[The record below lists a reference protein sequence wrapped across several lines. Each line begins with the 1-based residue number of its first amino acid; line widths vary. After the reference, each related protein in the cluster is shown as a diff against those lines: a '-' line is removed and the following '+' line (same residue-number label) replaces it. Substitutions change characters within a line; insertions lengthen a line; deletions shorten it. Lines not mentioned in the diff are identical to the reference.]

1 MSLDDLTHIAFDFF
15 NVAEYIFSNIGSL
28 FGYLFTP
35 LTGLFNFAKGF
46 FDGMASTPP
55 ATAVSWVFPD
65 NVMSVFNA
73 IPYFSVIEY
82 ACGAGIAILILIF
95 IFRRLVDF

>member
-1 MSLDDLTHIAFDFF
+1 MDDILHIAFDCF
-15 NVAEYIFSNIGSL
+15 NVARYIISNIGSL
-28 FGYLFTP
+28 FGYLFAP

-55 ATAVSWVFPD
+55 STSVSWVFPE
-65 NVMSVFNA
+65 NVMAVFNA

-82 ACGAGIAILILIF
+82 ACGVGIAILVLIF

>member
-1 MSLDDLTHIAFDFF
+1 MDDILHIAFDCF
-15 NVAEYIFSNIGSL
+15 NVARYIFSNIGSL
-28 FGYLFTP
+28 FGYLFAP

-55 ATAVSWVFPD
+55 ATAVSWVFPS
-65 NVMSVFNA
+65 NVMAVFNA

>member
-1 MSLDDLTHIAFDFF
+1 MDLDTLVHIGFDCF
-15 NVAEYIFSNIGSL
+15 NVASYVFSNIGSL

-46 FDGMASTPP
+46 FDGIATTAP
-55 ATAVSWVFPD
+55 ATAISWTFPD
-65 NVMSVFNA
+65 NVMAVFNA
-73 IPYFSVIEY
+73 IPYFSLLEY
-82 ACGAGIAILILIF
+82 ACGAGISILILIF